1 MGDERRYDEQEIAEI
16 LERATANETV
26 LTRAGAGN
34 GLTLSQLQEIGSE
47 VGIAP
52 TRIAEAARAV
62 ASRDVA
68 GRPRTFLGTPRYV
81 SRIVPI
87 ERALDDEEWTRL
99 VVDLRETFDAQ
110 GQIKMHGPLR
120 SWINGNLE
128 VHVEP
133 DGDRYRV
140 RMRTLKGSAATL
152 AWVGGVFI
160 FMAMIFLAT
169 ILRDGFDW
177 AAVAI
182 AAAFGVAGVGQLGYV
197 RATLPRW
204 AEERAAQM
212 EALAERIPLL
222 LKEQ

>member
-1 MGDERRYDEQEIAEI
+1 M
-16 LERATANETV
+16 
-26 LTRAGAGN
+26 
-34 GLTLSQLQEIGSE
+34 SQLQEIGSE
-47 VGIAP
+47 VGITPA
-52 TRIAEAARAV
+52 RIAEAARAV

-68 GRPRTFLGTPRYV
+68 GRPRTFLGTTRSV

-120 SWINGNLE
+120 SWTNGNLE